1 MSPEDI
7 EKAPVPTKECDLVMK
22 GGITSGVVYPRLL
35 LEVARE
41 YRLVHVGGTSAGAIA
56 AGLAAAAESGRA
68 SGGFARLA
76 EVPSVL
82 EQHLIDLF
90 QPHPK
95 HEKTF
100 ATLLKL
106 MRRSTGFFGL
116 LRTVAGAPLT
126 LLRLIKSYRRLD
138 DTDYGLCPGLTQKG
152 AEHPALT
159 DWLDRQLESM
169 AGRLGPDGA
178 LPERPLTFGDLAASG
193 VTLRALASDL
203 SGKVPVILPFQDRTW
218 MFREDELRRVFP
230 ARVVD
235 WLCQAGE
242 PYEEDASFLALPEAE
257 NLPVLIAVRAS
268 LSFPVLLSAIPLYR
282 RDFSLRLDPEAM
294 RVPRRVW
301 LSDGGISSNFPIHL
315 FDDLLPTRPTFG
327 IALDRFDP
335 ARNHRDPSVAEGRV
349 WLPDQAAVGT
359 QRPIDAISNPFAF
372 LGAILDTA
380 RNWQDSLQSVLPGY
394 RERIVHVALTREE
407 GGLNLEMEKDT
418 IAALVDYGERAG
430 RLLTEDFDFDEN
442 RWRRFLSAYAA
453 FEEAF
458 ESLVEGYDG
467 GFREFLERVEP
478 ESYKPPSETKRR
490 ELLERIE
497 RLVETVRPWTEQP
510 LRDGWGSGMPRP
522 RTHVKL
528 VPREQAAGVAGVVE
542 EA

>member
-1 MSPEDI
+1 MSPEDT
-7 EKAPVPTKECDLVMK
+7 ENTSVPTKECDLVMK

-56 AGLAAAAESGRA
+56 AGLAAAAELGRER
-68 SGGFARLA
+68 GGFDRLA
-76 EVPSVL
+76 RVPSVL
-82 EQHLIDLF
+82 EEHLLDLF

-100 ATLLKL
+100 A
-106 MRRSTGFFGL
+106 
-116 LRTVAGAPLT
+116 V
-126 LLRLIKSYRRLD
+126 LLRLMKRGTGFVDRLQTILGAPFTLRRLIQSYRRLD

-152 AEHPALT
+152 AGHPALT

-169 AGRLGPDGA
+169 AGRLGPDGE
-178 LPERPLTFGDLAASG
+178 LPESPLTFGDLAAGG

-218 MFREDELRRVFP
+218 MFREEEMRRVFP
-230 ARVVD
+230 ERVVD
-235 WLCQAGE
+235 WLLHTGE
-242 PYEEDASFLALPEAE
+242 PFEDDPSFVKLPEAE
-257 NLPVLIAVRAS
+257 NLPVLLAVRAS
-268 LSFPVLLSAIPLYR
+268 LSFPVLLAAIPLYR
-282 RDFSLRLDPEAM
+282 RDFSLRLDPDAM

-335 ARNHRDPSVAEGRV
+335 ARHHRDPSVAEGRV
-349 WLPDQAAVGT
+349 WLPDQAAEGT
-359 QRPIDAISNPFAF
+359 QRPIDAISSPFGF
-372 LGAILDTA
+372 LAAILDTA

-394 RERIVHVALTREE
+394 RERIVHVALTQEE
-407 GGLNLEMEKDT
+407 GGLNLEMEPET

-430 RLLTEDFDFDEN
+430 HLLTDAFDFDEN

-467 GFREFLERVEP
+467 GFREFLDRVGP
-478 ESYKPPSETKRR
+478 VSYKPPSEPKRQ
-490 ELLERIE
+490 ELLRRME

-528 VPREQAAGVAGVVE
+528 VPREQAAGVAE
-542 EA
+542 EG